1 MEDMNRRDAL
11 KGTAILGAAALVPRL
26 AFGESGL
33 MQDKGYRK
41 VHAVLSAGRSMVG
54 TLPILRAFAGDRDD
68 YVSPYV
74 MLDEFGPVNLNTGA
88 QPLRVDA
95 HPHAG
100 VTPTTFFLSGSGHHR
115 DSLNFDF
122 QIGKGDFMLFH
133 SGRGAIHMEET
144 GKQLYDEGG
153 MYHGFQIWLNMPS
166 RYKFIAPSTRLFGSK
181 DYGYIKTEQYEIM
194 VILGE
199 LAGQKSAIETFSP
212 AFYYYIKAGAGA
224 RIEFP
229 VDALHNAFIYLV
241 RGEVETE
248 GRVKAGAHQ
257 LVLFERGAEALRVFV
272 QQDAEFVLLGG
283 EPLKE
288 HLFAY
293 GPFVMNTEDQIRQ
306 CIRDYQTGKMGDP
319 DVVNGRK

>member
-1 MEDMNRRDAL
+1 
-11 KGTAILGAAALVPRL
+11 
-26 AFGESGL
+26 
-33 MQDKGYRK
+33 
-41 VHAVLSAGRSMVG
+41 
-54 TLPILRAFAGDRDD
+54 
-68 YVSPYV
+68 
-74 MLDEFGPVNLNTGA
+74 
-88 QPLRVDA
+88 
-95 HPHAG
+95 
-100 VTPTTFFLSGSGHHR
+100 
-115 DSLNFDF
+115 
-122 QIGKGDFMLFH
+122 
-133 SGRGAIHMEET
+133 
-144 GKQLYDEGG
+144 

-319 DVVNGRK
+319 EVVNGRK